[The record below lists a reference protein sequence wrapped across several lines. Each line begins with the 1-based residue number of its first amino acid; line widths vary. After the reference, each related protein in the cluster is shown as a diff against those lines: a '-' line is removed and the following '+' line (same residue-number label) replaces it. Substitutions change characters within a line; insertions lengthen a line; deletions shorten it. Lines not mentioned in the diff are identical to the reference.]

1 MFGFFKVFLVLSF
14 GMSYSVVVL
23 REKKLSYRFF
33 LPRKFSNESERRAQV
48 STSFFLQL
56 TIAGITLLILKK
68 SRFVEVLFYPD
79 NEVMAFPKIEIKFD

>member
-23 REKKLSYRFF
+23 REKKLSYKFF

-48 STSFFLQL
+48 SISFFLQL
-56 TIAGITLLILKK
+56 TIAGITLLILKNRALSK
-68 SRFVEVLFYPD
+68 CFFTLIT
-79 NEVMAFPKIEIKFD
+79 K